1 MLGDVQETE
10 NTSAKEGQGE
20 LLPTPVSEL
29 GLSVGGST
37 VIQLYRRS
45 LLAVVETAPGAE
57 ADCVHFWTGRQA
69 QLPPERRGAGTAGI
83 TTVVRQR
90 YEPKLASRQFAG
102 QQLEFPVGRRL
113 RATASKCTWWWCG
126 RRTIHRQGRQRHGR
140 GRDGAAGR
148 LLKLIDPTRWPKAVQ
163 TKPHPGGALRKA

>member
-69 QLPPERRGAGTAGI
+69 QLPPERCWDGRHYDGGTATVRAQAGVPSVCRAAAGI
-83 TTVVRQR
+83 
-90 YEPKLASRQFAG
+90 PS
-102 QQLEFPVGRRL
+102 
-113 RATASKCTWWWCG
+113 RATSSRYC
-126 RRTIHRQGRQRHGR
+126 
-140 GRDGAAGR
+140 
-148 LLKLIDPTRWPKAVQ
+148 
-163 TKPHPGGALRKA
+163 